1 MCLGS
6 LCLNCDGSRKSAD
19 SPRKSRN
26 GPRKRNEPP
35 RKPTAAH
42 SARIIIDIPAPDC
55 HNKYRNGDIAQL
67 GERCL
72 RKAEAGGSNPL
83 VSTRGKSA
91 GHPWKQG
98 CPAFCSG
105 EPPTRQ
111 GRGGRV
117 TETCAAR
124 SRRARSRRPRPI
136 PERPFP
142 ERPYATSAIVE
153 CAKFGSSFSD
163 AGSFGRVC
171 PGKVCEEVRVWVG
184 FRTLGENGG
193 GAPPSARATL
203 GLRRRPP
210 HTKKSSPAVRQ

>member
-72 RKAEAGGSNPL
+72 RKAEAEGSNPFI
-83 VSTRGKSA
+83 STMTL
-91 GHPWKQG
+91 
-98 CPAFCSG
+98 
-105 EPPTRQ
+105 TRAENLRVFYTTICLSRYD
-111 GRGGRV
+111 GR
-117 TETCAAR
+117 
-124 SRRARSRRPRPI
+124 
-136 PERPFP
+136 
-142 ERPYATSAIVE
+142 
-153 CAKFGSSFSD
+153 
-163 AGSFGRVC
+163 
-171 PGKVCEEVRVWVG
+171 
-184 FRTLGENGG
+184 
-193 GAPPSARATL
+193 
-203 GLRRRPP
+203 
-210 HTKKSSPAVRQ
+210 